1 MDLFVVFNGHL
12 PVLKQPLG
20 KCDLSSPDRASTN
33 VLVTFRVLIIA
44 DHIMLNNATDAQVQV
59 RDSVEINDDQRGL
72 FEFLESDTS
81 WNVEHNHGSGAGA
94 GGGGRFSCGC

>member
-20 KCDLSSPDRASTN
+20 KCDLSFPVRASTKN
-33 VLVTFRVLIIA
+33 VLVPFRVLIIA

-59 RDSVEINDDQRGL
+59 RASVTMNNDQIEL
-72 FEFLESDTS
+72 FDFLESDTY
-81 WNVEHNHGSGAGA
+81 
-94 GGGGRFSCGC
+94 